1 MGVASKPPPE
11 SALEGRNIFSV
22 CSFVTGDAS
31 PAPRVE
37 ASLEVFSLSSPDMS
51 ILLTR
56 PEVKSA
62 CVLRQGVVGNN
73 APEGGYE
80 GGGCNQTSDLFNES
94 RDAQALPDVV
104 LQVHTTVLELTLP
117 HQLNPVA
124 GVSPRI
130 CDVYFH
136 VQQQQARNRT

>member
-1 MGVASKPPPE
+1 MGVAFTSSSE
-11 SALEGRNIFSV
+11 SALEDTNIFSV

-51 ILLTR
+51 VLLTR

-73 APEGGYE
+73 APVRGCE
-80 GGGCNQTSDLFNES
+80 GGGCNQTSDLLRVEMH
-94 RDAQALPDVV
+94 RR
-104 LQVHTTVLELTLP
+104 H
-117 HQLNPVA
+117 
-124 GVSPRI
+124 
-130 CDVYFH
+130 
-136 VQQQQARNRT
+136 